1 MLTFAIEFT
10 NICTILS
17 KSKTKK
23 PMLSSYSA
31 FYQTKLSQTY
41 YSVSEVLCLGSRK
54 LNSRAQLPL
63 PLSILISQ
71 YLRRNTKYT
80 VSIHTNRRKEC
91 ANESIRSFGRRG
103 HITYMIHNSSD
114 QKDPRENWNNFHRT
128 SL

>member
-31 FYQTKLSQTY
+31 FYQTKLSQIDLL
-41 YSVSEVLCLGSRK
+41 LCLGSRK

-91 ANESIRSFGRRG
+91 ADESIRSFGRRG